1 MDITVS
7 DYSVCSFLTSSVES
21 QGSHFMQRCPWIDI
35 TITAPVVIA
44 VLLPRQPKY
53 RPGFKVVTGCVRG

>member
-7 DYSVCSFLTSSVES
+7 VYSVCSFLTSCVES

-35 TITAPVVIA
+35 AIMAPVVA
-44 VLLPRQPKY
+44 MLLPRQPKY